1 MRKILYLLAGM
12 LLATQVSAQKSNLNG
27 IFFEISGN
35 GLKSPSY
42 ILGSN
47 HEVNGTFV
55 HQIPQFNTIFDKV
68 KQTCFETDLDDGTDS
83 ATAAAGDAVVSLQQQ
98 QQSDIAKHL
107 LLPADS
113 TYAALLGSEKA
124 AEIDKIMSDLF
135 PSYVPNMRPVYAS
148 SILRTVTQVHQMS
161 LTGIGSPFVS
171 IDYYVHA
178 KSQQAGKTIHSL
190 EPRSLQDS
198 IIARMR
204 AANASKSATLRDQM
218 MSFYVLCK
226 TAALRIDN
234 SLRNRMLYSRGQGL
248 QIVQNTVSN
257 SDYLRNV
264 TKTIMNGFSNDE
276 SVNLM
281 AVKERNALWMKKIP
295 TLMKAEPTLFVV
307 GIAHLYPYRD
317 SKGLLADLR
326 KKGYKIRQLDAP
338 QVQLKVM
345 ACDNSMKKSTYIYKF
360 GNNDGEKGSLSQLLY
375 DDNDL
380 GTYSGV
386 TNKNFNVVYIYVDDE
401 EFSCFLSH
409 DKTLIARFSKD
420 GDKYK
425 IDFEGD
431 ADIVNASKTM
441 YKYRKKYSYPNY
453 FARTDEDPAA
463 KTTYEQKLSSLDA
476 AFAEINADAEMI
488 KDEAI
493 RNQMLL
499 DNRCEYLRFRLGVM
513 RVEMKQKGIDYS
525 KNAEYQKY
533 LDMIDISNPYYEQRY
548 GLINIYVMGKI
559 PVDAR
564 EKGLSNYGI
573 EAMRAIQTYVKD
585 RNIRLRLQSVVAQ
598 EVLTEENKDIDT
610 FWNAFK
616 EFGDADVVKALETKV
631 NALKATEK
639 DMKAPVGE
647 FNDIDGNTHKSSDFE
662 GKVLYV
668 DFWATWCG
676 PCKKEIPHMAKLYE
690 HYKDNPKI
698 AIISISIDTD
708 VEAWKKMV
716 TKDKPSWP
724 QYIAEGPQHVK
735 LSNDWGITA
744 IPRFIIL
751 NADGTI
757 RSANAVRPSA
767 SDIIQQL
774 DEIIKENSSK

>member
-1 MRKILYLLAGM
+1 MKKTLFLLLGIA
-12 LLATQVSAQKSNLNG
+12 LACSASAQKKQPNG

-35 GLKSPSY
+35 GLKQPSY

-171 IDYYVHA
+171 IDYYVHE

-326 KKGYKIRQLDAP
+326 KKGYKIRTTE
-338 QVQLKVM
+338 
-345 ACDNSMKKSTYIYKF
+345 S
-360 GNNDGEKGSLSQLLY
+360 DG
-375 DDNDL
+375 
-380 GTYSGV
+380 
-386 TNKNFNVVYIYVDDE
+386 
-401 EFSCFLSH
+401 
-409 DKTLIARFSKD
+409 
-420 GDKYK
+420 
-425 IDFEGD
+425 
-431 ADIVNASKTM
+431 
-441 YKYRKKYSYPNY
+441 
-453 FARTDEDPAA
+453 
-463 KTTYEQKLSSLDA
+463 
-476 AFAEINADAEMI
+476 
-488 KDEAI
+488 
-493 RNQMLL
+493 
-499 DNRCEYLRFRLGVM
+499 M
-513 RVEMKQKGIDYS
+513 R
-525 KNAEYQKY
+525 
-533 LDMIDISNPYYEQRY
+533 
-548 GLINIYVMGKI
+548 
-559 PVDAR
+559 
-564 EKGLSNYGI
+564 
-573 EAMRAIQTYVKD
+573 
-585 RNIRLRLQSVVAQ
+585 
-598 EVLTEENKDIDT
+598 
-610 FWNAFK
+610 
-616 EFGDADVVKALETKV
+616 
-631 NALKATEK
+631 
-639 DMKAPVGE
+639 
-647 FNDIDGNTHKSSDFE
+647 
-662 GKVLYV
+662 
-668 DFWATWCG
+668 
-676 PCKKEIPHMAKLYE
+676 
-690 HYKDNPKI
+690 
-698 AIISISIDTD
+698 
-708 VEAWKKMV
+708 
-716 TKDKPSWP
+716 
-724 QYIAEGPQHVK
+724 
-735 LSNDWGITA
+735 
-744 IPRFIIL
+744 
-751 NADGTI
+751 
-757 RSANAVRPSA
+757 
-767 SDIIQQL
+767 
-774 DEIIKENSSK
+774 

>member
-1 MRKILYLLAGM
+1 MKKIVYLLAV
-12 LLATQVSAQKSNLNG
+12 LLVATQMSAQKSNLNG
-27 IFFEISGN
+27 IFFEITGN
-35 GLKSPSY
+35 DLKTPSY

-47 HEVNGTFV
+47 HEVNGSFV
-55 HQIPQFNTIFDKV
+55 HQIPQFNAIFEKV
-68 KQTCFETDLDDGTDS
+68 QQTCFETELDEGTDQ
-83 ATAAAGDAVVSLQQQ
+83 ATAAAGNAVASLQQQ
-98 QQSDIAKHL
+98 QQQGDMAKL
-107 LLPADS
+107 LILPDDS
-113 TYAALLGSEKA
+113 TYSAMIGSDKA
-124 AEIDKIMSDLF
+124 AEIDKIMTALF
-135 PSYVPNMRPVYAS
+135 PSYVPNLRPAYAS
-148 SILRTVTQVHQMS
+148 AILQAVIQAHQLS

-178 KSQQAGKTIHSL
+178 KSQQAGKTIRSL

-198 IIARMR
+198 IIAKMH

-218 MSFYVLCK
+218 MNFYLLCK
-226 TAALRIDN
+226 TSAQRIDN
-234 SLRNRMLYSRGQGL
+234 SLQNRILYSRGQGL
-248 QIVQNTVSN
+248 QLVGNMVKNTEN
-257 SDYLRNV
+257 LRNMA
-264 TKTIMNGFSNDE
+264 KTILPGNGDDE
-276 SVNLM
+276 SANLM
-281 AVKERNALWMKKIP
+281 AVKERNALWMQKIP
-295 TLMKAEPTLFVV
+295 TMMKGGSTLFVV

-326 KKGYKIRQLDAP
+326 KKGYKIRQLEAP
-338 QVQLKVM
+338 KAQLKVM
-345 ACDNSMKKSTYIYKF
+345 ACDDKMKKTTFIYKL
-360 GNNDGEKGSLSQLLY
+360 GNNDGDNGSLSQLLY
-375 DDNDL
+375 DENNI

-386 TNKNFNVVYIYVDDE
+386 TNNNFNVLHIYVGNE

-409 DKTLIARFSKD
+409 DKTLVAKFSKD
-420 GDKYK
+420 GEKYK
-425 IDFEGD
+425 VDFEGD
-431 ADIVNASKTM
+431 PDIAYASKIM

-453 FARTDEDPAA
+453 FARTDDDPAA
-463 KTTYEQKLSSLDA
+463 KLTYEQKISNLDNA
-476 AFAEINADAEMI
+476 YAEINADAEKI
-488 KDEAI
+488 QDEAI

-499 DNRCEYLRFRLGVM
+499 DNRCEYIRFRLSVM
-513 RVEMKQKGIDYS
+513 RPEMKEKGIDFS

-533 LDMIDISNPYYEQRY
+533 LDMIDVTNPYYERY
-548 GLINIYVMGKI
+548 GLINNYVMGKI

-564 EKGLSNYGI
+564 EKGLSNYGV

-585 RNIRLRLQSVVAQ
+585 RNTRLQLQSGIAQ

-631 NALKATEK
+631 KALKSTEK
-639 DMKAPVGE
+639 GMKAPVCE
-647 FNDIDGNTHKSSDFE
+647 FNDIEGNTHKSSDFE

-676 PCKKEIPHMAKLYE
+676 PCKQEIPHMAKLYE

-698 AIISISIDTD
+698 AIISISIDTN

-716 TKDKPSWP
+716 TKDKPAWP
-724 QYIAEGPQHVK
+724 QFIAEGIQNVK

-757 RSANAVRPSA
+757 RSANAIRPSA

-774 DEIIKENSSK
+774 DAIIAEQSK